1 MLMPKPHPNTTLELQ
16 ATLSMVLVEL
26 RMLRAALEA
35 HGVELPKQ
43 APLEVVHSHQVLP
56 ITEIKAI
63 EMVMGKAAKA
73 AQRRSS
79 KCQGDE

>member
-1 MLMPKPHPNTTLELQ
+1 MPKPHPDTTLELQ

-43 APLEVVHSHQVLP
+43 APLEVVHSQHLLP
-56 ITEIKAI
+56 NSEVKAI
-63 EMVMGKAAKA
+63 ELVMGHAAKLA
-73 AQRRSS
+73 KRRNAS